1 LIITKHVKIILIK
14 YTKLNKYFY
23 YYIIYYKEQM
33 SYQYPNINY
42 YVPQLE
48 DTNYLVN
55 GLNLLYMV
63 RRSYLMERKYLEHRK
78 ALKNINVTESDI
90 VKNIIADDK
99 SLIKKF
105 DDNNYLT
112 TNSFPYSN
120 PLLCNHLIFWT
131 LNNKTHRDVL
141 TELVKINLI
150 NPETEYLI
158 WQNSP
163 KAQSIKTIK
172 HYQILL
178 RPKIFKSIGIQP
190 NQPNQVDTPNTQR
203 KLRKIIIVARHGPR
217 EPIHPLSKLKKFDPN
232 NLTKLDNDIS
242 SDSDSLVSS
251 ESSVNSTS
259 SANST
264 KSIKTTESA
273 ESYAKNVKKVKDAKL
288 TPQGLKFCYNYGEYI
303 RKLFDPYLVFDP
315 TLTSGKTV
323 VLSTNVNRTI
333 NSAIQFMNGLCKM
346 DGITSYTEK
355 DIVLSDDLLG
365 DINMNEE
372 MRAEY
377 NDYHDKIVISNANK
391 EFDNKLYQ
399 ILGAKVNGVKDYFN
413 IHSTIKVYQFH
424 NQDLPKEWT
433 PELNNQLNECAAE
446 YYYKLFSGNK
456 KIFRNRFT
464 DKLLD
469 KVATIIAD
477 KDINFAYLS
486 THDVVIYP
494 LALRIAG
501 EQVHMPDFCASVRFE
516 IWDREMRIYYDD
528 VLICNKLLD

>member
-1 LIITKHVKIILIK
+1 
-14 YTKLNKYFY
+14 
-23 YYIIYYKEQM
+23 M

-48 DTNYLVN
+48 DLHYLAD

-141 TELVKINLI
+141 NMVAKINLI

-178 RPKIFKSIGIQP
+178 RSKIFKSID
-190 NQPNQVDTPNTQR
+190 NTPR

-217 EPIHPLSKLKKFDPN
+217 EPIHPLSKLNKFDPN
-232 NLTKLDNDIS
+232 NLTKLNNDIS
-242 SDSDSLVSS
+242 SDSESLVSS
-251 ESSVNSTS
+251 DNSTNSIS
-259 SANST
+259 STNSVT
-264 KSIKTTESA
+264 KSIKSTESA

-346 DGITSYTEK
+346 DGLVTPYTEK
-355 DIVLSDDLLG
+355 NIVLSDDLLG
-365 DINMNEE
+365 DINMTEE
-372 MRAEY
+372 TRAEY
-377 NDYHDKIVISNANK
+377 NDFHDKIVISNANK

-413 IHSTIKVYQFH
+413 IQSTLKVYQFH

-516 IWDREMRIYYDD
+516 IWDGEMRIYYDD